1 MPSGFPDY
9 EYFEIPLPVAQ
20 GGTGL
25 TQWPGARVYNSANL
39 GLSDNTQ
46 VILSFDSERYDTG
59 ELHSTSTNPSRL
71 TAQQAGKYL
80 ITGHADFQANAAG
93 LRQLQIVLNQVTSLA
108 ASSLPAVAAATT
120 RVSVS
125 TIYHLNAGDFVQLW
139 AYQSSGGLLYV
150 LATPNLSPEFAIQ
163 WVGP

>member
-25 TQWPGARVYNSANL
+25 TQWPGARVYNSAGETVPEGDTAL
-39 GLSDNTQ
+39 T
-46 VILSFDSERYDTG
+46 FDSERYDNA

-71 TAQQAGKYL
+71 TAQQAGTYL
-80 ITGHADFQANAAG
+80 ITGHVNFVPASSGVRGLRMRLNGGTFIAGSFVPSAGGLVDTVLSVATVYHLAAG
-93 LRQLQIVLNQVTSLA
+93 DYVELIV
-108 ASSLPAVAAATT
+108 
-120 RVSVS
+120 
-125 TIYHLNAGDFVQLW
+125 
-139 AYQSSGGLLYV
+139 YQNSGGSLTV
-150 LATPNLSPEFAIQ
+150 RATPNFSPEFAMQ